1 MATRRKQLH
10 MNKVSSLALAALA
23 LACNAASADGWSD
36 GQNVAK
42 VGISYYQT
50 HSETNGITGIG
61 VPPGADAEV
70 GDATTVIFVYER
82 LLTPNVGLEFVLG
95 IPPTLTAKATGS
107 VAFLGDVLTA
117 KNVAPTL
124 FLNYHFFGP
133 DSAWRPYVG
142 AGINYTHF
150 TDIHSTLAPDVQ
162 MGNSTGLALQ
172 AGINYAIT
180 KDVGVF
186 ASIAKVD
193 VKSKLVA
200 TGASVLQTT
209 VDFRPIVYTAGVS
222 YQF

>member
-1 MATRRKQLH
+1 M
-10 MNKVSSLALAALA
+10 
-23 LACNAASADGWSD
+23 
-36 GQNVAK
+36 
-42 VGISYYQT
+42 
-50 HSETNGITGIG
+50 
-61 VPPGADAEV
+61 
-70 GDATTVIFVYER
+70 
-82 LLTPNVGLEFVLG
+82 
-95 IPPTLTAKATGS
+95 
-107 VAFLGDVLTA
+107 LTA

-142 AGINYTHF
+142 AGINYTRF

-193 VKSKLVA
+193 VKSKIVA